1 MKTIKLL
8 LITCCVALFFSCSN
22 DDKSNGEAIFAVPI
36 LKTKAAI
43 RSGISVV
50 AARQTNSDGK
60 IYVTEN
66 DLFYIAQEDGVHI
79 FDNTNPASPTNTV
92 FLNIE
97 GVHDIAVKGNYLYAD
112 NYMDLLVFD
121 ISDLNNITLVR
132 TVENVVE
139 FYAAFPEEAE
149 FYDYTIY
156 PNEDEIVVGYQLE
169 TRERPSGQELIF
181 ANDATT
187 GVFESASGG
196 SVGTGG
202 SYARFQIN
210 NNALYTVDSYKL
222 NVFNITNPLTTFF
235 DKSIYMETWFG
246 GQLETLFKQ
255 KQYLFVGATTG
266 MHIVDAEDEF
276 NPFYVSSFSHAT
288 ACDPVVVWE
297 NTAYITIRSGNTC
310 GAIDDQI
317 NVIDL
322 NNIQNPSLVSTY
334 LTSQPKG
341 LGVKQNALYV
351 CTADGLK
358 VFDATNSSSLTLQ
371 NTYQENVSDVI
382 ALDSHLIA
390 VGPNR
395 IVQYNYGANFTLQ
408 PINVLTF

>member
-1 MKTIKLL
+1 MKTVKLI
-8 LITCCVALFFSCSN
+8 LITCLIALFYSCSN
-22 DDKSNGEAIFAVPI
+22 DDKPSGKAIFAVPI
-36 LKTKAAI
+36 LKSKTAI
-43 RSGISVV
+43 RSEISVT

-66 DLFYIAQEDGVHI
+66 NLFYIAQEEGVHV
-79 FDNTNPASPTNTV
+79 FNNSNPASPSNV
-92 FLNIE
+92 LFINIA

-121 ISDLNNITLVR
+121 ISNLNNITLVQ
-132 TVENVVE
+132 TVENAIE
-139 FYAAFPEEAE
+139 FYPTFPEEAE
-149 FYDYTIY
+149 FYDYNIFPTD
-156 PNEDEIVVGYQLE
+156 DEVVIGFQLE
-169 TRERPSGQELIF
+169 SRNRPSGQELIF
-181 ANDATT
+181 ANDATSSA
-187 GVFESASGG
+187 EMASGG
-196 SVGTGG
+196 AIGTGG

-222 NVFNITNPLTTFF
+222 NVFNITNPSSTYY
-235 DKSIYMETWFG
+235 DKSIYMDTWFG
-246 GQLETLFKQ
+246 GQLETLFMQ
-255 KQYLFVGATTG
+255 KQFLFIGATTG
-266 MHIVDAEDEF
+266 MHIVNAENEF
-276 NPFYVSSFSHAT
+276 DPVYISSFSHAT

-322 NNIQNPSLVSTY
+322 NNINNPTLVSTY

-358 VFDATNSSSLTLQ
+358 VFDASNSASLSLQ

-390 VGPNR
+390 VGANR
-395 IVQYNYGANFTLQ
+395 IIQYNYGPNFTLE
-408 PINVLTF
+408 PISTVSF